1 MDARKRVA
9 VVSLMG
15 TVMTGNTASGDDL
28 LRGAGT
34 GDPHALAELFARD
47 RDRLRRMVRL
57 RLDRRL

>member
-1 MDARKRVA
+1 MRTD
-9 VVSLMG
+9 
-15 TVMTGNTASGDDL
+15 MTGDTASGDDQ

-34 GDPHALAELFARD
+34 GDLHALAELFARD